1 MMYFNL
7 KQGTSYCIG
16 QNVSVT
22 PSDITRSSL
31 LRMKRRKKKKKKISR
46 TQENLYQLD
55 FFFPPKISSFNNI
68 KIT

>member
-16 QNVSVT
+16 QNVTVT

-31 LRMKRRKKKKKKISR
+31 LRMKRRKKKKKNQQNSGEPVPVR
-46 TQENLYQLD
+46 
-55 FFFPPKISSFNNI
+55 FFFLPKISSFNNI